1 MDNKKVS
8 LNFIEHIIEGDLT
21 EGKYQHVHTRFP
33 PEPNGY
39 LHIGHVKA
47 IWVNFNIAAK
57 YGGKTN
63 LRFDDT
69 NPSTEET
76 EYVESIKED
85 IRWLGYDWENREY
98 YASDYFPVL
107 YEYAVKLIEK
117 GLAYV
122 DDSTSEQIAGMKGTP
137 AKPGLNSPYRDRSVE
152 ENLNLFRQM
161 KEGVFE
167 SGSRVLRA
175 KIDMGHPNMLMRDPL
190 MYRIKKENHHRTGDE
205 WCIYPMYDFA
215 HGQSD
220 SIEKI
225 THSLCSLEFIHH
237 RELYDWF
244 IQNLEIFPSK
254 QTEFA
259 RMNVSFMIT
268 SKRKLLQL
276 VRGALV
282 DGWDDPRMP
291 TIAGMRRRGI
301 PPSALRLFCEKTGIA
316 RRDILI
322 EIELLEACIREEL
335 NKMAQRVMVVTQ
347 PILVEIENYPED
359 QVEWLEAE
367 NNPEDPDAGSRLI
380 PFSKYL
386 YIEEEDFMENAPARF
401 FRMSPGRNVR
411 LKHGYILHCLEA
423 VKDFESG
430 KIEKLKCTYFSNTKS
445 GEDMSGIKAKGTLHW
460 VSAPHALD
468 CEIRNYDRLFT
479 VEDPTGHES
488 EDFLQ
493 FYNPNSLQV
502 LNEAKME
509 PGLKDSTPGTH
520 FQFLR
525 KGYYIHDKDSTSQ
538 HIIFNRIITLKD
550 SWAKDQSKV

>member
-1 MDNKKVS
+1 MDNKKES
-8 LNFIEHIIEGDLT
+8 LNFIEHIIEGDLK
-21 EGKYQHVHTRFP
+21 EGKFHHVHTRFP

-47 IWVNFNIAAK
+47 IWVNFTIAAK

-76 EYVESIKED
+76 EYVEGIKED
-85 IRWLGYDWENREY
+85 IRWLGYDWEDREY

-107 YEYAVKLIEK
+107 YAYAVKLIEK

-122 DDSTSEQIAGMKGTP
+122 DDSTSEQIAMMKGTP
-137 AKPGLNSPYRDRSVE
+137 TKPGENSPYRDRSVE
-152 ENLNLFRQM
+152 ENVNLFRQM

-190 MYRIKKENHHRTGDE
+190 MYRIKKENHHRTGNE

-244 IQNLEIFPSK
+244 IENLEIFPSK

-276 VRGALV
+276 VRGAFV

-322 EIELLEACIREEL
+322 EVELLEACIREEL
-335 NKMAQRVMVVTQ
+335 NKVAQRVMVVTQ

-367 NNPEDPDAGSRLI
+367 NNPEDPNAGFRLI
-380 PFSKYL
+380 PFSKFL
-386 YIEEEDFMENAPARF
+386 YIEEEDFMENAPAKF

-423 VKDFESG
+423 VKAPLSG
-430 KIEKLKCTYFSNTKS
+430 KIEKLKCTYYSNTKS

-460 VSAPHALD
+460 VSAAYALN

-479 VEDPTGHES
+479 VEDPTGDDAV
-488 EDFLQ
+488 DFLEY
-493 FYNPNSLQV
+493 YNPDSLQV
-502 LNEAKME
+502 LKDAKME
-509 PGLKDSTPGTH
+509 PGLKEMASGTH

-525 KGYYIHDKDSTSQ
+525 KGYYIQDKDSTPQ
-538 HIIFNRIITLKD
+538 HTIFNRTTTLKD
-550 SWAKDQSKV
+550 SWAKDQSK